1 MIINLSQ
8 RLKILADSK
17 KSVFNTKDLQDL
29 WRENS
34 KNTIVAAKRMV
45 RKGLILKLAKG
56 YYALNKKYDIYELAN
71 LIISPSYISFGS
83 ALFYWNVCFQVG
95 DTINSVSLLNY
106 EKKIEDRTYKY
117 YAMKKEL
124 FFNLEGID
132 FKDNISIAS
141 PERAILDSFYFGFF
155 LNIDNEEK
163 INFTYLKK
171 TSLFYPKSIQKKVE
185 NFIIKHGK

>member
-124 FFNLEGID
+124 FFNLEGIV

>member
-124 FFNLEGID
+124 FFNLEGIV

-171 TSLFYPKSIQKKVE
+171 TSLFYPKSIQKK
-185 NFIIKHGK
+185 

>member
-124 FFNLEGID
+124 FFNLEGKV